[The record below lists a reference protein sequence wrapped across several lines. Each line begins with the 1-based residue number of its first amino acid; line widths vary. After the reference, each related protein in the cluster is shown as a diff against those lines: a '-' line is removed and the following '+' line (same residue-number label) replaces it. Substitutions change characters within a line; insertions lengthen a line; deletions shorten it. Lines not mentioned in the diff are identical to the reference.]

1 MSDPIVMTVDISAVD
16 DVPAVHI
23 SGHTILEDQPGGL
36 EIQLLATD
44 DPNELDQPLDI
55 FVTALPT
62 RGKVCTTTPLRWHG
76 SALRTGCVLF
86 CPSADLLLPLIRFH
100 SFTCGKWTVPID

>member
-62 RGKVCTTTPLRWHG
+62 RGKVCTTTPLHG
-76 SALRTGCVLF
+76 LALRTGCVLF
-86 CPSADLLLPLIRFH
+86 CPSADLVLPLIRFH
-100 SFTCGKWTVPID
+100 SSTCGKRMEPTD

>member
-1 MSDPIVMTVDISAVD
+1 MSDPIVMAVDISAVD

-62 RGKVCTTTPLRWHG
+62 RGKVCTTTPLRLARVG
-76 SALRTGCVLF
+76 TSKRVCLVLPF
-86 CPSADLLLPLIRFH
+86 LLTLLPLIRFH
-100 SFTCGKWTVPID
+100 SSTCGKWMVPTD

>member
-16 DVPAVHI
+16 DVPTVHS

-62 RGKVCTTTPLRWHG
+62 RGKVHQPP
-76 SALRTGCVLF
+76 SCVQ
-86 CPSADLLLPLIRFH
+86 
-100 SFTCGKWTVPID
+100 